1 MLLGVLIILGVGIS
15 GAGIHHAAAAQK
27 QSGQGEKARD
37 AAREQVDEAIQ
48 AIFTAADKNRNH
60 ELSRIEFG
68 TAQTALHTTIEQ
80 LAARGVIGA
89 PKGKGKGK
97 GKADE
102 SATESK
108 VDLAALNKMAKSNH
122 VTQAQ
127 FTDYAQTL
135 VAETEQQLQQMR
147 AMSEQQRKAYQ
158 ELRRARRSS
167 RMQVRTPFSY

>member
-1 MLLGVLIILGVGIS
+1 MTHRGMLLGTLILLGLGMHQS
-15 GAGIHHAAAAQK
+15 AAAQK
-27 QSGQGEKARD
+27 PSKQGEKAKD

-68 TAQTALHTTIEQ
+68 TAQSALHTTIEQ
-80 LAARGVIGA
+80 FAARGVIGA
-89 PKGKGKGK
+89 PKGKSKA
-97 GKADE
+97 KADE
-102 SATESK
+102 SAPEAK

-127 FTDYAQTL
+127 FTDYAQAL

-147 AMSEQQRKAYQ
+147 AMSDQERKAYQ
-158 ELRRARRSS
+158 EMRRARRNS
-167 RMQVRTPFSY
+167 RFQVRTPFSN